1 MSAKARLLVVD
12 DNEMNR
18 DTMSRQLER
27 AGYEVAT
34 AEEGIKALEMIDQQ
48 KFDLVLLDVM
58 MPGLTG
64 IELLKIV
71 RADHPANELPIIMAT
86 ARDKSENMVEALSL
100 GANDYVTKPLDFPV
114 VLARIEA
121 HLKIKAAALAAKAA
135 APAPVQTSAVIEPG
149 AVLAGKYRLESK
161 IGSGAFGAVFKATHL
176 ALANQVAVKVL
187 QSNMVPTQEALARFQ
202 REGVSAC
209 RIQHP
214 NAVSII
220 DFGVTDNG
228 VAYLSMELLSGH
240 SLAEEI
246 QKRSPFSPRRC
257 AEILVP
263 LCDVL
268 GEAHAAGIIHRDIK
282 PANVFLHHGRSGEVV
297 KVLDF
302 GIAKLLDDGGAELTV
317 EGSLVGTPAYMAPER
332 LSSAPY
338 DGRSDIYSVGI
349 MLYEMLCGQPP
360 FKSKDLMAVAMMQMT
375 QEPRPLHEI
384 NPSVPPAIEALVLE
398 VLSKDPQKRPS
409 TAVLAERFQNAA
421 SEAAALSSADTANFK
436 KPAPMPPPRPAPK
449 VATPRPAPAAAPA
462 AEPEAVS
469 FLARLR
475 RKIFG

>member
-1 MSAKARLLVVD
+1 
-12 DNEMNR
+12 
-18 DTMSRQLER
+18 
-27 AGYEVAT
+27 
-34 AEEGIKALEMIDQQ
+34 
-48 KFDLVLLDVM
+48 
-58 MPGLTG
+58 
-64 IELLKIV
+64 
-71 RADHPANELPIIMAT
+71 
-86 ARDKSENMVEALSL
+86 
-100 GANDYVTKPLDFPV
+100 
-114 VLARIEA
+114 
-121 HLKIKAAALAAKAA
+121 
-135 APAPVQTSAVIEPG
+135 VQTSAVIEPG

-338 DGRSDIYSVGI
+338 DGRSDVYSVGI

-375 QEPRPLHEI
+375 QEPRPPREHNSSI
-384 NPSVPPAIEALVLE
+384 PRAVEALVLE
-398 VLSKDPQKRPS
+398 TLSKDPAQRP
-409 TAVLAERFQNAA
+409 TPAALAERFSNAA
-421 SEAAALSSADTANFK
+421 NEAASAAADDTLNFK
-436 KPAPMPPPRPAPK
+436 TPETVKPARMPVP
-449 VATPRPAPAAAPA
+449 TAPAAAPSA
-462 AEPEAVS
+462 ARPTPKTGPPKPAPIPEPEPEEGS
-469 FLARLR
+469 IFGRLR
-475 RKIFG
+475 RKLFGG